1 VNGKR
6 TGKGVYISASGD
18 RYEGMFNAGKRTG
31 QGIFISAEGA
41 KNELKYKKGKLV
53 K

>member
-1 VNGKR
+1 
-6 TGKGVYISASGD
+6 
-18 RYEGMFNAGKRTG
+18 MFNAGKRTG
-31 QGIFISAEGA
+31 QGVFISAEGA